1 MAVTTREARTDLFAI
16 GKGEAQVFDDTLD
29 RSREARAFAERQAA
43 GKAKATKEAAKKLAS
58 DKKRDELMK
67 LAAGAQVHGVKP
79 VDAEGFATRSAD
91 FRQAVINAIGNN
103 QEINPQT
110 ELQLRT
116 MYNTLLGEGKV
127 AVEHKKRMA
136 TMLTKADPDKHYL
149 ADIEALQKGYDTEGG
164 YGQTYALPDRIDYEG
179 TFFNK
184 LVAQAK
190 GDLADKVYGKA
201 IVTLGDAQEMIAN
214 QMLGDPA
221 LMSGTKKEM
230 MEDPKFA
237 GKGNWQDIT
246 DDEAV
251 TYRQQ
256 WAPRL
261 TGERAGFVPEHIARA
276 RGAAEG
282 KEVITETAGGP
293 IKHNI
298 TVEGTTGGAVK
309 GEVTLI
315 AAASGLGK
323 IMKSA
328 LPPTASAIDLAGG
341 RLDLTNM
348 DITDATL
355 VSAGVYP
362 IFIND
367 KRQGTVIRD
376 REIEHAKRNGK
387 VKYVSMAMVKVSTT
401 EEYEDDIGD
410 MKTRKVTKS
419 VLVPVDEMQN
429 VFHKDDRILIGKL
442 QSHVDNA
449 NAGLPVVKRRTGR
462 TGIVS
467 DTKFPN
473 APDVGTIKKG
483 FKFLGGDPNKHE
495 NWKKI

>member
-1 MAVTTREARTDLFAI
+1 MAVTRQARPELFGEGTGFSVVLS
-16 GKGEAQVFDDTLD
+16 GKDAM
-29 RSREARAFAERQAA
+29 ARAERAFQERQTAS
-43 GKAKATKEAAKKLAS
+43 KAKATKAAAKKLAG

-67 LAAGAQVHGVKP
+67 LAAGARVHGVKP
-79 VDAEGFATRSAD
+79 SDEAGFATRTED
-91 FRQAVINAIGNN
+91 FRKLVYSSIGSREEISTE
-103 QEINPQT
+103 QEM
-110 ELQLRT
+110 QLRI
-116 MYNTLLGEGKV
+116 MYNDLLGEGKV
-127 AVEHKKRMA
+127 AVEHKENMA
-136 TMLTKADPDKHYL
+136 TQLATADPDKHYL

-179 TFFNK
+179 DFFGK
-184 LVAQAK
+184 LVTQARA
-190 GDLADKVYGKA
+190 DLTDKIGTRSE
-201 IVTLGDAQEMIAN
+201 VTLGDAQEMVAV

-230 MEDPKFA
+230 MEDPDFA
-237 GKGNWQDIT
+237 GKGSWQDIT